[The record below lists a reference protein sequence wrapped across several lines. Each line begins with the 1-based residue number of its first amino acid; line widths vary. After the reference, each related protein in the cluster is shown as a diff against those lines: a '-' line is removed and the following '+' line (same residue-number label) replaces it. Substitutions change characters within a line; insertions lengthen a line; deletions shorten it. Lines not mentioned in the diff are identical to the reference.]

1 MIKNIGWP
9 KIPLGLRIFLLY
21 FLFVGFCAYIVMHT
35 VTEEIKPGVRQSM
48 EETLVDMSG
57 LIAVLVAQDV
67 KQGTLATSQYPQL
80 LMDFNQLKPKA
91 MIWGLDKLVS
101 THRVYITD
109 HNGTV
114 ILDTSGN
121 DLGQD
126 YSQWNDV
133 YLTLRGQYGA
143 RSTKL
148 NQADELSSVMHVAAP
163 IKDGETIIGVV
174 TVAKANSAMQP
185 FIERSQ
191 QRLISW
197 SLVLALLAIV
207 IGALL
212 AWRITRAINRL
223 THYAQRV
230 TTGDKVAPPAFR
242 IFYEFGSLA
251 TVLDAMRRQLEGKN
265 YAERYVQTLTHELKS
280 PLAAIRGASEILQ
293 SDLCDSARQRFLANI
308 EHESIRVQQLV
319 DRMLNLS
326 IVEQQQVIEK
336 KEKININALCVEITT
351 ALDARI
357 TQSNIKM
364 TLDVGPMLSLKG
376 DRFLLQQALINLL
389 ENALDFT
396 PDEGDIHLSA
406 HQQNKQLTI
415 SVINQGQQ
423 IPSYALDRLSE
434 RFYSLPR
441 PNHGRKSTGLGLN
454 FVSEVAQLHGAQLSV
469 ANIECGVEAR
479 LVFNTT

>member
-1 MIKNIGWP
+1 MIKHIGWP

-48 EETLVDMSG
+48 EETLVDMAG

-80 LMDFNQLKPKA
+80 LKDFNQLKPKA
-91 MIWGLDKLVS
+91 MIWGLNKLVS

-109 HNGTV
+109 RKGMV
-114 ILDTSGN
+114 ILDSSGN

-148 NQADELSSVMHVAAP
+148 NQADEMSTVMHVAAP

-191 QRLISW
+191 QRLINW
-197 SLVLALLAIV
+197 SIVLALLAIF

-212 AWRITRAINRL
+212 AWRITRAVNRL

-230 TTGDKVAPPAFR
+230 TTGEKVAPPTFR
-242 IFYEFGSLA
+242 IFYEFGNLA
-251 TVLDAMRRQLEGKN
+251 TVLDAMRQQLEGKN

-293 SDLCDSARQRFLANI
+293 HDLSDGDRQRFLSNI

-326 IVEQQQVIEK
+326 IVEQQQVIENK
-336 KEKININALCVEITT
+336 QKFNLNALCVEITT
-351 ALDARI
+351 GLAARI
-357 TQSNIKM
+357 TKKNIKM
-364 TLDVGPMLSLKG
+364 TLDVGPKLSLKG

-396 PDEGDIHLSA
+396 PDAGEINLSA
-406 HQQNKQLTI
+406 QLQHRQLTI
-415 SVINQGQQ
+415 SVVNQGQP
-423 IPSYALDRLSE
+423 IPSYALDRLCE

-441 PNHGRKSTGLGLN
+441 PNNGRKSTGLGLN
-454 FVSEVAQLHGAQLSV
+454 FVSEVAQLHDARLTIT
-469 ANIECGVEAR
+469 NIDIGVEAK
-479 LVFNTT
+479 LVFKHT